1 MRPRCAP
8 TWRRRAV
15 DLFALEVEGLPPPR
29 LRRILLGRASLILL
43 VGVPLGLV
51 GGLAVTAVAVRLLV
65 TGPDGA
71 TAIPPLRVVAPA
83 LPTTGVIAAIVL
95 GGLLAA
101 GLAAL
106 AAFRAAH
113 PRQPDL
119 DLR

>member
-1 MRPRCAP
+1 
-8 TWRRRAV
+8 
-15 DLFALEVEGLPPPR
+15 
-29 LRRILLGRASLILL
+29 
-43 VGVPLGLV
+43 
-51 GGLAVTAVAVRLLV
+51 VTAVAVRVLG
-65 TGPDGA
+65 TGPVGG
-71 TAIPPLRVVAPA
+71 TAIPPLRVVAPPLSTA
-83 LPTTGVIAAIVL
+83 GVIAAIVL